1 MSTILKVDHVSKI
14 FGGLKAVQDVSMH
27 VEEGELVALIGP
39 NGAGKTTLFNAL
51 TGVSPA
57 TEGTVAFNSNGEMV
71 SLDKKRPYQVAKMGI
86 ARTFQNIR
94 LFSQLS
100 VRENLQAAMTHR
112 YKENVFASMFRLP
125 AFYKKEALVNGW
137 TDDLLKRLQL
147 QDVGDAIAGNLPYG
161 TQRRIEIARA
171 VASDPKLIFL
181 DEPAAG
187 MNPEETDELSEL
199 ILRLKT
205 EFGLTV
211 VLIEHDMSL
220 VMKLAERIYV
230 LEQGKLIAEG
240 TPAEIQADEG
250 VINSYLGGGAHA

>member
-1 MSTILKVDHVSKI
+1 MSSLLQVEHVSKI
-14 FGGLKAVQDVSMH
+14 FGGLKAVEDVSLH

-57 TEGTVAFNSNGEMV
+57 TEGTVTFNGV
-71 SLDKKRPYQVAKMGI
+71 SLDKKKPYQVAKMGI

-94 LFSQLS
+94 LFHQLS

-112 YKENVFASMFRLP
+112 YKEDFVSSILRLP
-125 AFYKKEALVNGW
+125 TFTKKEALVNGW
-137 TDDLLKRLQL
+137 TDEILAKLDLSA
-147 QDVGDAIAGNLPYG
+147 VGDTITANLPYG
-161 TQRRIEIARA
+161 TQRRVEIARA

-187 MNPEETDELSEL
+187 MNPEETADLTAL
-199 ILRLKT
+199 IRRLQS

-220 VMKLAERIYV
+220 VMNLAERIYV
-230 LEQGKLIAEG
+230 LEHGKLIAEG
-240 TPAEIQADEG
+240 TPAEIQNNDA
-250 VINSYLGGGAHA
+250 VITAYLGGGVHA